1 MPPAKKTE
9 CKYDIPCRIWCG
21 CKEVGHGFLVFLST
35 IFDFIVK
42 ILEVALKYT
51 VWVLLASAIFM
62 FSAAIFIYLV
72 SAGLGLKEN
81 ATWHLYLDN
90 QIQQFSIDVDETVET
105 EVEVVE

>member
-1 MPPAKKTE
+1 
-9 CKYDIPCRIWCG
+9 
-21 CKEVGHGFLVFLST
+21 
-35 IFDFIVK
+35 
-42 ILEVALKYT
+42 
-51 VWVLLASAIFM
+51 M